1 MGQLRP
7 LFMVARDAKSIKQQS
22 FTEILRSAPLPT
34 TLYFGFIK
42 VNLRYIFYNKKR
54 QKSFATLLTP
64 RGWPKW

>member
-54 QKSFATLLTP
+54 QKL
-64 RGWPKW
+64 